1 MADSDLDRRLAR
13 FLNDQ
18 EENPTREILERIAN
32 QQLSHEKEDQ
42 NRHTELKE
50 VIAGHAG
57 RLTALEQRTARLEDR
72 EEDTATRDRRTLE
85 LAAEARGIALGK
97 VKSSPP
103 SRRSDPPLKLMARA
117 ASSGVGKAIGIVLV
131 GLALLTTGWLSRHW
145 GVGAPK
151 DAAAAETAKGK

>member
-1 MADSDLDRRLAR
+1 MDKSELDARLAR

-18 EENPTREILERIAN
+18 EENPPQTILKRIADNQLAHEKLDQDRHLEVKGLLSDHGLRIASLERRA
-32 QQLSHEKEDQ
+32 D
-42 NRHTELKE
+42 
-50 VIAGHAG
+50 
-57 RLTALEQRTARLEDR
+57 RLEDR

-85 LAAEARGIALGK
+85 LAARAEGIALGK
-97 VKSSPP
+97 MKSSPP
-103 SRRSDPPLKLMARA
+103 SRRSDPPLRLIARA

-151 DAAAAETAKGK
+151 EAAAAEKK